1 MTRLQR
7 LSAELG
13 ERRRRLLDLEG
24 LDGTAP
30 AERKAEAEALRSQIA
45 DLQGRWDSE
54 HAAEGAAEARALGM
68 LAGNGDGEAAE
79 VRALRGRVSLGD
91 YLTPASA
98 GAAVAGAPA
107 ELNAALGVPIAGA
120 GGGVAVPYAAL
131 LGPEHEPMARGV
143 RSPRAAFTDTGDH
156 DGPLMDRPIL
166 QRLFGPGILDQLG
179 VRIDA
184 VPTGRAEW
192 PIITSGTTVGAV
204 AEGTA
209 AGAAVA
215 AAFTLATLVPKKLT
229 GRFEFTHEMAAS
241 VPELEM
247 ALRRDLAD
255 SITAQMSVQI
265 ITGNGTAPQVRGF
278 DTAIAAPS
286 DAAAVADFDDYAGF
300 HAAAVDG
307 VHASMETEVQSV
319 VPPDVYRHAATVYQ
333 AGSGES
339 GSEALGRRSAGCM
352 ASPYVA
358 ETGGG
363 GQRKKNYL
371 HASSMNGGG
380 MMRGDSVAALWPT
393 LEIIRDIYTKASQ
406 GVVLTWVSLWD
417 AYAALRAD
425 AYKRIAFDIS

>member
-7 LSAELG
+7 ISAELG
-13 ERRRRLLDLEG
+13 ERRRRLLDIEG
-24 LDGTAP
+24 LDGTVP
-30 AERKAEAEALRSQIA
+30 AERKAEAEGLRAQIA
-45 DLQGRWDSE
+45 DLQGRWDTE
-54 HAAEGAAEARALGM
+54 QRAEGDAEARALGM
-68 LAGNGDGEAAE
+68 TGNGDGEPAE
-79 VRALRGRVSLGD
+79 VRSLRARVTLAD
-91 YLTPASA
+91 YLQPAA
-98 GAAVAGAPA
+98 GGAAVTGAAA
-107 ELNAALGVPIAGA
+107 EMNAALGVPMAGP
-120 GGGVAVPYAAL
+120 GGGVAVPWAAL

-156 DGPLMDRPIL
+156 DGPLVDRPIL
-166 QRLFGPGILDQLG
+166 QRLFGAGILGQMG

-184 VPTGRAEW
+184 VPTGRSEW

-215 AAFTLATLVPKKLT
+215 AAFTIATLKPKKLT
-229 GRFEFTHEMAAS
+229 GRFEYTHEMSAS

-255 SITAQMSVQI
+255 AITAQMSTET
-265 ITGNGTAPQVRGF
+265 ITGDGTGANVRGF
-278 DTAIAAPS
+278 DTAIAAPA
-286 DAAAVADFDDYAGF
+286 DAGAVAVYADYAGL

-307 VHASMETEVQSV
+307 VHAAMETEVRGV

-333 AGSGES
+333 SGSGES
-339 GSEALGRRSAGCM
+339 GSEALRRRSMSCM

-358 ETGGG
+358 ETGGA

-371 HASSMNGGG
+371 HAAGMNGGG
-380 MMRGDSVAALWPT
+380 IMRGDSVAAVWPT
-393 LEIIRDIYTKASQ
+393 LEVIRDIYTQASQ
-406 GVVLTWVSLWD
+406 GVTLTWVSLWD